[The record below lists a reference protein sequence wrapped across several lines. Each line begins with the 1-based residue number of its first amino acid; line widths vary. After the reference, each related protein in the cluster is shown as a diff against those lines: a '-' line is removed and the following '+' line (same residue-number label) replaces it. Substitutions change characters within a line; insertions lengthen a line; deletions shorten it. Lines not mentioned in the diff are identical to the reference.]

1 MNLDINDLVNLN
13 DVPLLDTD
21 ELSPGIK
28 NATSSPFVL
37 TPDRKQ
43 MKKSN

>member
-13 DVPLLDTD
+13 DVPLLDT
-21 ELSPGIK
+21 EILSPGAK
-28 NATSSPFVL
+28 NATSTPFVL

-43 MKKSN
+43 VKKSN

>member
-13 DVPLLDTD
+13 DVPFLATEIVSPD
-21 ELSPGIK
+21 EK
-28 NATSSPFVL
+28 NTASTPFVL

-43 MKKSN
+43 LKKSN

>member
-13 DVPLLDTD
+13 DVPLLDTED
-21 ELSPGIK
+21 LSPSTK
-28 NATSSPFVL
+28 NATSSPFIL